1 MKKRFGF
8 FDIVIVVAI
17 ILVAFAGYKFFN
29 KTSDATKT
37 TASDIMFTVEVKN
50 DSNNL
55 KDIVKVG
62 DKVYDSIKGG
72 YYGEVVNVEA
82 KTATAIAADTQTG
95 EYKIAEYND
104 PKSPRDDVYIT
115 IKGTPTSM
123 TEEHIQ
129 FASQKVKIGNYA
141 YLKSTNF
148 AAYGYVVGIDIL
160 E

>member
-1 MKKRFGF
+1 MKKRFNL
-8 FDIVIVVAI
+8 FDIVIVILV

-29 KTSDATKT
+29 KTSDTTKT
-37 TASDIMFTVEVKN
+37 TASEITFTVEIKN
-50 DSNNL
+50 NDNNL

-82 KTATAIAADTQTG
+82 KTATAIAADAQNG
-95 EYKIAEYND
+95 EYKIVEYND

-115 IKGTPTSM
+115 IKGTPTSI
-123 TEEHIQ
+123 TEENIQ

-141 YLKSTNF
+141 YLKSNNF

>member
-1 MKKRFGF
+1 MKKRLNW
-8 FDIVIVVAI
+8 FDIVIIVLV

-29 KTSDATKT
+29 KTSDTTKT
-37 TASDIMFTVEVKN
+37 TASEITFTVEIKN
-50 DSNNL
+50 NGNNL
-55 KDIVKVG
+55 KDVVKVG

-72 YYGEVVNVEA
+72 YYGEVVSVES
-82 KTATAIAADTQTG
+82 KNATAIAADTQNG
-95 EYKIAEYND
+95 EYKIVEYND
-104 PKSPRDDVYIT
+104 PNSPRDDVYIT
-115 IKGTPTSM
+115 IKGTPTSI
-123 TEEHIQ
+123 TEENIQ